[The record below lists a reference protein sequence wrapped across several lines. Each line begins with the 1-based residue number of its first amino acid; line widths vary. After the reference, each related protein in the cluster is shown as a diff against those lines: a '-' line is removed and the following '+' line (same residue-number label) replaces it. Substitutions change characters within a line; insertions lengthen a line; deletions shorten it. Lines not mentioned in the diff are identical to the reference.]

1 MRLGLGLN
9 LTLTLKVGLR
19 EGAYQLPLILGYPGV
34 GKGAHRLD
42 DGRLTEAGLNARPR
56 VPCATVLVRLLP
68 ADTPAGS
75 PPSYAARAYD
85 TRLATPQAHEVVL
98 YRLRL
103 QRSPLAAVEGIRRAA
118 QGAGQA
124 PPAADD
130 SERWLRAHLG
140 DQRYTAGLPL
150 DMNGFAAYNPVAG
163 VQLAAYAATGLRE
176 NLLSMAAI
184 SLFPPG
190 NLYRS
195 SANATGV
202 RLSDGYE
209 WDSEVRNPRWQQ
221 GATHFP
227 QVPLDPSTLIV
238 VDVRALE
245 KPGRPALR
253 AQGWSVLPLF
263 MGDQVNSGVF
273 QLPLYQGTPPLALLQ
288 QVARRGQE
296 VLEAA
301 LSRKQL
307 KRVEWGSVCLG
318 VLDAQRFGEWDAPHA
333 RPEPNT
339 ALLLPKKLKQYLKP
353 PTSKP
358 ISTLVPADSNRDD
371 FLAMSVAAFAEGVK
385 NLGGS

>member
-1 MRLGLGLN
+1 M
-9 LTLTLKVGLR
+9 
-19 EGAYQLPLILGYPGV
+19 
-34 GKGAHRLD
+34 
-42 DGRLTEAGLNARPR
+42 
-56 VPCATVLVRLLP
+56 
-68 ADTPAGS
+68 
-75 PPSYAARAYD
+75 
-85 TRLATPQAHEVVL
+85 
-98 YRLRL
+98 
-103 QRSPLAAVEGIRRAA
+103 
-118 QGAGQA
+118 
-124 PPAADD
+124 
-130 SERWLRAHLG
+130 
-140 DQRYTAGLPL
+140 
-150 DMNGFAAYNPVAG
+150 
-163 VQLAAYAATGLRE
+163 
-176 NLLSMAAI
+176 
-184 SLFPPG
+184 
-190 NLYRS
+190 
-195 SANATGV
+195 

-318 VLDAQRFGEWDAPHA
+318 VLDAQRFGEWDAPNP
-333 RPEPNT
+333 RPEANT
-339 ALLLPKKLKQYLKP
+339 SMLWQKKLRDYQRP
-353 PTSKP
+353 ARSKP
-358 ISTLVPADSNRDD
+358 IGALVPTSSNREEYVSQ
-371 FLAMSVAAFAEGVK
+371 AREAFAEGMAEAP
-385 NLGGS
+385 